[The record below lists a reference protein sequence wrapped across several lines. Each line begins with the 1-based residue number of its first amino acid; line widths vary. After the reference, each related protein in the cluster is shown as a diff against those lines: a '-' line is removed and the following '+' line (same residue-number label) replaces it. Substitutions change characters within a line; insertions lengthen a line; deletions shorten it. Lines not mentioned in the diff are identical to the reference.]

1 MGPTIITLPQQ
12 LDGATAAALRASL
25 LAARGGPV
33 ALDGSGVTR
42 FGALGLQVLLAAAR
56 TWSEDTFAFELSD
69 PSPAL
74 EQGLRQLGATPA
86 LTAADGAATQ

>member
-1 MGPTIITLPQQ
+1 MGPTIIPLPPQ
-12 LDGATAAALRASL
+12 LDGASAAALRTAL

-33 ALDGSGVTR
+33 ALDGAAVTR
-42 FGALGLQVLLAAAR
+42 FGALGLQVLLAGAR
-56 TWSEDTFAFELSD
+56 TWTEDAFAFELTD

-74 EQGLRQLGATPA
+74 EQGLRQLGATVA